1 MDHECPDSPYFS
13 AAKIVLYT
21 DIVGRLGGGL
31 FVALQQDAK
40 VLQFDKSVRS
50 KVKKGRGKKFE
61 IVMHL

>member
-21 DIVGRLGGGL
+21 DIERRVGGL

-50 KVKKGRGKKFE
+50 KGKKGREKKFE

>member
-1 MDHECPDSPYFS
+1 MPRFPVFFCGENCFIHGYRAE
-13 AAKIVLYT
+13 
-21 DIVGRLGGGL
+21 GGGAL
-31 FVALQQDAK
+31 FVAQDAK